1 MYSMMFYMFVFVCLA
16 FHACCTE
23 YRTFSIKNLDVP
35 EVLEKFDIKISFIND
50 RVDIFDNINN
60 VYIADKQKCIND
72 ILLTNIE
79 DDVLIRIKRYNIQHS
94 RFFIIQKIIESLVVS
109 EKCSDNL
116 ILYCVK
122 KVLSND
128 YFVKI
133 DRISLFKRII
143 KLYNDLIENKYS
155 LHLKKYNSFISF
167 DITKCIDKYKMYAL
181 RYCIKFAEKNDNFE
195 IPQNISS
202 NFWVLVSLI
211 RCENKSQQNNMY
223 LEEQYSKCITT
234 SNTRCSCSK
243 QVC

>member
-35 EVLEKFDIKISFIND
+35 EFDIKISFIND

-79 DDVLIRIKRYNIQHS
+79 GDVLIRIKRYNIQHS
-94 RFFIIQKIIESLVVS
+94 RFFIIQNIIESLIIS

-122 KVLSND
+122 KTLSNEH
-128 YFVKI
+128 FAEKE
-133 DRISLFKRII
+133 RILLFKSII
-143 KLYNDLIENKYS
+143 KYYNDLIENKYS
-155 LHLKKYNSFISF
+155 LHLKEYKSFISF
-167 DITKCIDKYKMYAL
+167 DITKCIDKYKMHAL
-181 RYCIKFAEKNDNFE
+181 RYCVRFAERNDNFE
-195 IPQNISS
+195 IPQNIGS

-211 RCENKSQQNNMY
+211 QCENKSQQNNMCS
-223 LEEQYSKCITT
+223 EEQYSKCITT
-234 SNTRCSCSK
+234 SNTRCSCPK